1 MNRTLPGWLRG
12 LFVALVPVVLIL
24 LTYANYDFVVKS
36 PGGND
41 FLARWMGAK
50 AWVQDGISPY
60 DPSVSL
66 ETQEVI
72 YGRPARPES
81 GEDIGHFVYPL
92 PSMIFFAP
100 FGLLPFQPARAIW
113 MTILEVGLI
122 LLSILG
128 FRIAKWN
135 PGRGLLILILLFSLT
150 WYHGIRAVI
159 LGQFAIIEAILM
171 VGALIAIQRKNDL
184 FGGLLL
190 ALSMAKPQMA
200 FLLIP
205 FVIFWAISR
214 KRWGLVASIIGFNI
228 LLFGGFMLLMP
239 DWPLQWITQVIEYPA
254 YSPAKPF
261 VAIIADFF
269 PGISSGLN
277 LGLSILFIGYMLW
290 EWVLAMAKDDRW
302 FQWTAAITIVIT
314 SAVVLRTATTNY
326 LAMVP
331 AMMIIFSIWA
341 QRWKLRGE
349 IGVAAALILLF
360 FGLWILFI
368 RTVNG
373 NLEDPVMYLP
383 LPTMMLLGLWWVRWW
398 FIRPVSLPYEDR
410 FQ

>member
-1 MNRTLPGWLRG
+1 M
-12 LFVALVPVVLIL
+12 LVPVVLVL

-66 ETQEVI
+66 QTQEVI
-72 YGRPARPES
+72 YGRPARLEV

-92 PSMIFFAP
+92 PSMIFFGP
-100 FGLLPFQPARAIW
+100 FGFLPFQPARAIW
-113 MTILEVGLI
+113 MTILEIGLI
-122 LLSILG
+122 VLSILG
-128 FRIAKWN
+128 FRVAKWN
-135 PGRGLLILILLFSLT
+135 PGRGLLIILMFFSLT
-150 WYHGIRAVI
+150 WYHGMRAVI

-171 VGALIAIQRKNDL
+171 VGALIAIQRENDIVA
-184 FGGLLL
+184 GLLL

-205 FVIFWAISR
+205 FVVLWAISK

-228 LLFGGFMLLMP
+228 LLFGGFVLLMP
-239 DWPLQWITQVIEYPA
+239 DWPVQWIAQVIEYPA
-254 YSPAKPF
+254 YSPARPF
-261 VAIIADFF
+261 VAIIADFI
-269 PGISSGLN
+269 PGISSELN

-290 EWVLAMAKDDRW
+290 EWLLAMTKDERW

-314 SAVVLRTATTNY
+314 SAVVVRSATTNY

-331 AMMIIFSIWA
+331 AMMMIFSIWV
-341 QRWKLRGE
+341 QRWKSRGE
-349 IGVAAALILLF
+349 IGVAAVLIFLF

-368 RTVNG
+368 QTVDG

-383 LPTMMLLGLWWVRWW
+383 LPALMLLGLWWVRWW
-398 FIRPVSLPYEDR
+398 FIRPAKLPYDDR
-410 FQ
+410 LRSSSME